1 MIKKKSSRRKIMA
14 IFHLEVK
21 KISRRKGRSCI
32 AAGAYIMGKKFNEL
46 DAENNVIKTF
56 NYKRKD
62 GIVARGFLYN
72 KLFNDVEDFL
82 NKLNLRENRKNSCT
96 AREIVINLPHEL
108 NEEQRKNL
116 TQDFCR
122 FLYKTYNVGVVYAI
136 HKPTKRHIE
145 KGGDYRNHHAHI
157 LITTREL
164 NPNSDYKLGKK
175 LRIFDDLKTGKE
187 TIKNIRTAYE
197 KLQNLYLERA
207 GLDIKVSAKSY
218 KEQGIDKIP
227 TKHIGV
233 KATNLERSI
242 NAELKKQGLEPNY
255 KSRKRKKLEAERTI
269 KELEILE
276 KKIAQENQ
284 IISYNNQQIK
294 EIESEL
300 NNYIVSTQN
309 EQQNLLIKQNHQLK
323 TEILNIE
330 NQIKT
335 INQQKLEFKQSL
347 IKRKDLI
354 TSFTKNIQITQ
365 QNLQQIQNNI
375 SFINKN
381 KSAFTYKLIQI
392 FNKLFNKNLFNN
404 IKKILSK
411 NNNIKNFLY
420 QNIHIWFLHY
430 KKTIQKNLHENLQL
444 KANLATSI
452 IQKIKPEFYFDNKFN
467 KDFSDYKIP
476 QPKFF

>member
-1 MIKKKSSRRKIMA
+1 MA

-21 KISRRKGRSCI
+21 KISRGKGRSCI

-56 NYKRKD
+56 NYKKKD
-62 GIVARGFLYN
+62 GIVARGALYN
-72 KLFNDVEDFL
+72 KLFNNIEDFL

-108 NEEQRKNL
+108 SEEQRKNL

-136 HKPTKRHIE
+136 HKPTKKHIE

-197 KLQNLYLERA
+197 NLQNLYLERA

-233 KATNLERSI
+233 KATNLERAI
-242 NAELKKQGLEPNY
+242 NAELKRQGLEPTY

-284 IISYNNQQIK
+284 IILYNNQQIK
-294 EIESEL
+294 DIKSEL
-300 NNYIVSTQN
+300 NSYVISTQN
-309 EQQNLLIKQNHQLK
+309 EQQNLLIQQNQQLK

-335 INQQKLEFKQSL
+335 INQQKLEIKQSL
-347 IKRKDLI
+347 IKRKELI
-354 TSFTKNIQITQ
+354 TSSIKNIQITQ
-365 QNLQQIQNNI
+365 QNLKQIQNNI
-375 SFINKN
+375 LFIKKN
-381 KSAFTYKLIQI
+381 KSAFTYKLIQF
-392 FNKLFNKNLFNN
+392 FNKLFNNNLFNN

-420 QNIHIWFLHY
+420 KNIHIYFLHY

-444 KANLATSI
+444 KGNLAVSI
-452 IQKIKPEFYFDNKFN
+452 IQKIKPEFYFENKFN
-467 KDFSDYKIP
+467 KDFSDYKMP
-476 QPKFF
+476 QPKIF

>member
-1 MIKKKSSRRKIMA
+1 MA

-21 KISRRKGRSCI
+21 KISRGKGRSCI

-46 DAENNVIKTF
+46 DAENNIIKTF

-72 KLFNDVEDFL
+72 KLFNNIEDFL

-122 FLYKTYNVGVVYAI
+122 YLYKTYNVGLAYAI
-136 HKPTKRHIE
+136 HKPTKKHIE
-145 KGGDYRNHHAHI
+145 KGGDHRNHHAHI
-157 LITTREL
+157 LLTTREL

-187 TIKNIRTAYE
+187 TIKDIRTAYE
-197 KLQNLYLERA
+197 NLQNLYLERA

-233 KATNLERSI
+233 KATNLERTI
-242 NAELKKQGLEPNY
+242 NAELKKQGLVPNY

-284 IISYNNQQIK
+284 IILYNNQQIK

-300 NNYIVSTQN
+300 NSYIVSTQH
-309 EQQNLLIKQNHQLK
+309 EQQNLLIHKNQQLK

-330 NQIKT
+330 NEIKT

-347 IKRKDLI
+347 IKEKDFI
-354 TSFTKNIQITQ
+354 TSFINKVQITQ
-365 QNLQQIQNNI
+365 KNLQQIQNNI
-375 SFINKN
+375 LFINKN
-381 KSAFTYKLIQI
+381 KSAFTYNLIQI
-392 FNKLFNKNLFNN
+392 FNKLFNKNLFNK

-411 NNNIKNFLY
+411 NNNIKNVLY
-420 QNIHIWFLHY
+420 QNIHICFLNY
-430 KKTIQKNLHENLQL
+430 KETIQKNSHENSQL
-444 KANLATSI
+444 KSNLAVSI
-452 IQKIKPEFYFDNKFN
+452 IQKIKPEFYFDTKFN
-467 KDFSDYKIP
+467 KDFSNNKIP
-476 QPKFF
+476 QPKIF